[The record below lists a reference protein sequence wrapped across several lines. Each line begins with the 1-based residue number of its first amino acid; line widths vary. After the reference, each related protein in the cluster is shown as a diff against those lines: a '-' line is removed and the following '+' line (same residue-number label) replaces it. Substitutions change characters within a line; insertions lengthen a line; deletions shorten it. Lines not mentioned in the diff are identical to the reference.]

1 MSTFTLEPQYLYK
14 LSTMGPRGMNTTRPV
29 PADHNCNMPYRY
41 ITVDYLGNC
50 LLCHC
55 DGWLPIPVGKVT
67 DFDSIEEVFASTSA
81 KMLQQDIDDKKY
93 SYCAVNHCG
102 IRKTPVRVKGFEL
115 AINIDES
122 CNLQCASCRREPI
135 MHTKGPEFDF
145 KLQCIERIISWL
157 DKFDKPLRIVTSG
170 NGDVL
175 ASHIMRPLLQKW
187 KYKQSQTFILFTNGL
202 LLRKQLEKLPILSAI
217 KEFSISIDAASQAVY
232 EDVRRPGK
240 WSVLLNNLEFL
251 KEQNLNHLINF
262 KFIVQRRNYQDLPN
276 LVRLVEQFDCRA
288 LVSELQDWGTW
299 AHFRTGNDDAWT
311 QANGIY
317 SDHDVLNPQHP
328 EHKVACDV
336 IRSIRNHPEITL
348 QPMVK
353 QAIR

>member
-14 LSTMGPRGMNTTRPV
+14 LSTMGPRGQNTNDPV
-29 PADHNCNMPYRY
+29 NIKHTCNIPHKY

-67 DFDSIEEVFASTSA
+67 DFNSIEEVFASTSA

-93 SYCAVNHCG
+93 SWCAVDYCG
-102 IRKTPVRVKGFEL
+102 IRNRSIIYPVFEL

-122 CNLQCASCRREPI
+122 CNLQCASCRRGSI
-135 MHTKGPEFDF
+135 MHTKGQDFDF
-145 KLQCIERIISWL
+145 KLQCIERILSWL
-157 DKFDKPLRIVTSG
+157 DKFDKPIRIVTSG

-187 KYKQSQTFILFTNGL
+187 KYKQSQKFTLFTNGL

-217 KEFSISIDAASQAVY
+217 DLFSISIDAGSKTVY
-232 EDVRRPGK
+232 EDIRRPGK
-240 WSVLLNNLEFL
+240 WEVLINNLDFL
-251 KEQNLNHLINF
+251 KEQGLNHLLAF
-262 KFIVQRRNYQDLPN
+262 KFTVQTKNYQDLPN
-276 LVRLVEQFDCRA
+276 LVKLVEHYDCTA
-288 LVSELQDWGTW
+288 SISPLQDWGTW
-299 AHFRTGNDDAWT
+299 SHFRTDNDDAWT

-317 SDHDVLNPQHP
+317 ADHDVLNPQHP
-328 EHKVACDV
+328 EHKQAVQALYD
-336 IRSIRNHPEITL
+336 IKEHPKIFMQDFVTG
-348 QPMVK
+348 MFT
-353 QAIR
+353 

>member
-1 MSTFTLEPQYLYK
+1 MEPQYLYK
-14 LSTMGPRGMNTTRPV
+14 LSTMGPRGQNTNNPV
-29 PADHNCNMPYRY
+29 NIEHSCNMPHRY

-67 DFDSIEEVFASTSA
+67 DFDSIEAVFAASSS

-93 SYCAVNHCG
+93 SWCAVDYCG
-102 IRKTPVRVKGFEL
+102 IRDGNVVQTQFEL

-122 CNLQCASCRREPI
+122 CNLQCASCRRGPI
-135 MHTKGPEFDF
+135 MHTKGSEFDF
-145 KLQCIERIISWL
+145 KLRCIERIISWL
-157 DKFDKPLRIVTSG
+157 DKFDKPIRIVTSG

-175 ASHIMRPLLQKW
+175 ASHVMRPLLQKW
-187 KYKQSQTFILFTNGL
+187 KYKQSQTFTFFTNGL
-202 LLRKQLEKLPILSAI
+202 LLRKQLDKLPILSAI
-217 KEFSISIDAASQAVY
+217 KEFSLSIDAGSQTVY

-251 KEQNLNHLINF
+251 REQKLNHLINF

-276 LVRLVEQFDCRA
+276 LVKLVEQFNCKA

-299 AHFRTGNDDAWT
+299 AHFRTDNDDAWT

-317 SDHDVLNPQHP
+317 SDHDVLHPNHP
-328 EHKVACDV
+328 EHKQA
-336 IRSIRNHPEITL
+336 IQILRSIKNHPRISL
-348 QPMVK
+348 QTMVK
-353 QAIR
+353 QNI

>member
-1 MSTFTLEPQYLYK
+1 MEPQYLYK
-14 LSTMGPRGMNTTRPV
+14 LSTMGPRGQNTNDPV
-29 PADHNCNMPYRY
+29 NIEHSCNIPHRY

-67 DFDSIEEVFASTSA
+67 DFDSIEAVFDASAS
-81 KMLQQDIDDKKY
+81 KMLQQDIDDKKF
-93 SYCAVNHCG
+93 SWCAVNHCG
-102 IRKTPVRVKGFEL
+102 IRNGSVYKSGFEL

-135 MHTKGPEFDF
+135 MHTKGADFDF
-145 KLQCIERIISWL
+145 KLQCIERIITWL
-157 DKFDKPLRIVTSG
+157 DKFDQPLRIVTSG

-187 KYKQSQTFILFTNGL
+187 KYKQSQTFTLFTNGL

-217 KEFSISIDAASQAVY
+217 KMFSISIDAASQAVY

-240 WSVLLNNLEFL
+240 WSVLLDNLKFL
-251 KEQNLNHLINF
+251 QEQQLNKLIRF
-262 KFIVQRRNYQDLPN
+262 KFIVQRRNYQDLLN
-276 LVRLVEQFDCRA
+276 LVQLVEQFDCE
-288 LVSELQDWGTW
+288 VDVTELQDWGTW
-299 AHFRTGNDDAWT
+299 SHFRTDNDDAWT

-317 SDHDVLNPQHP
+317 SDHDVLNPNHA
-328 EHKVACDV
+328 EHKPA
-336 IRSIRNHPEITL
+336 IQMLYSIKHHPKINL
-348 QPMVK
+348 SQIVK
-353 QAIR
+353 QAIQ

>member
-1 MSTFTLEPQYLYK
+1 MEPQYLYK
-14 LSTMGPRGMNTTRPV
+14 LSTMGPRGQNTNDPV
-29 PADHNCNMPYRY
+29 NIEHSCNMPHRY

-67 DFDSIEEVFASTSA
+67 DFDSIEAVFAASSS

-93 SYCAVNHCG
+93 SWCAVDYCG
-102 IRKTPVRVKGFEL
+102 IRDGNVVQTQFEL

-122 CNLQCASCRREPI
+122 CNLQCASCRRGPI
-135 MHTKGPEFDF
+135 MHTKGSEFDF
-145 KLQCIERIISWL
+145 KLRCIERIISWL
-157 DKFDKPLRIVTSG
+157 DKFDKPIRIVTSG

-187 KYKQSQTFILFTNGL
+187 KYKQSQTFTFFTNGL
-202 LLRKQLEKLPILSAI
+202 LLRKQLENLPVLPAI
-217 KEFSISIDAASQAVY
+217 KEFSISIDAGSQTVY

-251 KEQNLNHLINF
+251 REQKLNHLINF

-276 LVRLVEQFDCRA
+276 LVKLVEQFNCKA
-288 LVSELQDWGTW
+288 SVSELQDWGTW
-299 AHFRTGNDDAWT
+299 AHFRTDNDDAWT

-317 SDHDVLNPQHP
+317 SDHDVLHPNHP
-328 EHKVACDV
+328 EHKQA
-336 IRSIRNHPEITL
+336 IQILRSIKNHPRISL
-348 QPMVK
+348 QTMVK
-353 QAIR
+353 QNI